1 MWNDN
6 KTFGIS
12 KRSNFARPPKEFA
25 KNQNMGNKLKKGNWQ
40 NNWMGSMAMGEC
52 KNWQNNWMGSMAMGE
67 CRNSQRKS
75 CIAQRNCK
83 HIEGGYGRLSVGDVY
98 TCHGIPSRTCKFKKN

>member
-1 MWNDN
+1 
-6 KTFGIS
+6 
-12 KRSNFARPPKEFA
+12 
-25 KNQNMGNKLKKGNWQ
+25 
-40 NNWMGSMAMGEC
+40 
-52 KNWQNNWMGSMAMGE
+52 MGSMAMGE